1 MEGMLG
7 KVIELNYFIIIKDYL
22 ALFHYRIFLPILYL
36 SYIEIIID
44 SLIGIFINM

>member
-1 MEGMLG
+1 M
-7 KVIELNYFIIIKDYL
+7 NCFIITRDYP